1 MDGPIVAEYALG
13 DLTLSSGAVLRD
25 ARLVYAA
32 RGTLNAARTNAVVVP
47 SAYGGTHA
55 DSDWLIG
62 PGKALDTDRWFV
74 VATNL
79 FGNGLSTSPST
90 SAANDPFP
98 LVTVYDNVAA
108 QHRLMTEGLGVASI
122 ALVTGFSMGAQQAF
136 HWACAYPEIVEAIV
150 PVCGSA
156 RTSAHNRVFLDGAIA
171 TLETAGP
178 ATLGR
183 VWAAWGLSATFYRR
197 ELWRSISDATTV
209 EAFVDEWYGPA
220 AFAGDARDLRA
231 MFATWRAADI
241 AARSPFDGD
250 DAAAL
255 AAIRSRAIVMPS
267 RTDTYFPPED
277 SAGEVALMP
286 NAELRVIPSD
296 WGHAAGA
303 GVNPDDNAFVEA
315 AIREILARAG
325 GTAQGRKPS
334 AT

>member
-1 MDGPIVAEYALG
+1 MNDPTVAEYALG
-13 DLTLSSGAVLRD
+13 DVTLSGGGVLHD

-32 RGTLNAARTNAVVVP
+32 RGTLNAARTNAIVVP

-90 SAANDPFP
+90 APLNDPFP

-108 QHRLMTEGLGVASI
+108 QHRLMTHGLGVASI

-136 HWACAYPEIVEAIV
+136 HWACAYPDIVEAIV

-156 RTSAHNRVFLDGAIA
+156 RTSPHNRVFLDGAIA
-171 TLETAGP
+171 ALETAGP

-183 VWAAWGLSATFYRR
+183 VWAAWGLSATFYRN
-197 ELWRSISDATTV
+197 EVWRSISDATTL
-209 EAFVDEWYGPA
+209 EAFVHEWYGPT
-220 AFAGDARDLRA
+220 AFAADPRDLRA

-250 DAAAL
+250 YTAAL

-277 SAGEVALMP
+277 SIGEVAHMP
-286 NAELRVIPSD
+286 NAELRIIPSD

-315 AIREILARAG
+315 AIREVL
-325 GTAQGRKPS
+325 TEQGRQPGP
-334 AT
+334 T